1 MAHGRR
7 SPVSSKTERHREEVP
22 TLYRRGRFWNV
33 DLRKWGGK
41 RTTLRDPS
49 HPSWPAKGRRTED
62 VEEAAQWARTYLDRL
77 PDNAANSGP
86 GRPRKLPTLG
96 EALEP
101 YLQYRRRERYEPA
114 TVEGDAS
121 AVRHLIRHFTGAH
134 TANVSTAS
142 LQSFFGTLLEEGYAI
157 STLRTLR
164 TSFGAFYKWLG
175 VENAAAGIE
184 LPKEDEEDVRIWT
197 DAETMQLRKA
207 ADMVDSRKRRGPK
220 VARLLVEMGIAT
232 GARQME
238 LFALQ
243 WQDFNVEQCT
253 VRITRQ
259 FVSATETKHV
269 KGKRPRTT
277 LVLPEWWEF
286 HRSSLGWVLP
296 TSQGTML
303 SEGKQRELLSSI
315 LDTARLNERGV
326 AFHSFRHTYSR
337 ILLERGCS
345 MGQLQKS
352 LGHKTERTTEET
364 YGHLHEDTA
373 ARLGR
378 DRIYGNARPAI
389 KVVE

>member
-7 SPVSSKTERHREEVP
+7 DRASSKTERYRDVGP
-22 TLYRRGRFWNV
+22 TLYRRGRYWNA

-62 VEEAAQWARTYLDRL
+62 LEEATEWARIYLDRL
-77 PDNAANSGP
+77 PEDSANKEP
-86 GRPRKLPTLG
+86 GRPRKLPTLA

-101 YLQYRRRERYEPA
+101 YLRYRTRQCEPP

-121 AVRHLIRHFTGAH
+121 AIRHLIRHCGGAH
-134 TANVSTAS
+134 TSNVSTVA
-142 LQSFFGTLLEEGYAI
+142 LQSFFDTLIEEGYAI

-164 TSFGAFYKWLG
+164 TSLGAFYKWLKT
-175 VENAAAGIE
+175 ENAAAGIE
-184 LPKEDEEDVRIWT
+184 LPKEVEENVRIWADLEIT
-197 DAETMQLRKA
+197 QLRRA
-207 ADMVDSRKRRGPK
+207 ANMVDERRRGPK
-220 VARLLVEMGIAT
+220 VARLLVEMGVAT

-243 WQDFNVEQCT
+243 WQDFNAEQCT
-253 VRITRQ
+253 VRISRQ
-259 FVSATETKHV
+259 LASATQTKHV

-277 LVLPEWWEF
+277 LVLPEWWKF
-286 HRSSLGWVLP
+286 QRSSLGWVLP
-296 TSQGTML
+296 TSLGTML
-303 SEGKQRELLSSI
+303 SEGKQRDLLSSI

-337 ILLERGCS
+337 LLLERGCS

-378 DRIYGNARPAI
+378 DRIYGDARPTI
-389 KVVE
+389 KIVE